1 MDVRVRVEGELT
13 GVVHIGDG
21 EITGDRVLVWEYV
34 GNSNIVRRKVKE
46 QERSEVTILV

>member
-21 EITGDRVLVWEYV
+21 EITGDRVLVYV

-46 QERSEVTILV
+46 QERREVTILI